1 MKHPVRL
8 GLIGVGTVGG
18 GVLKI
23 LQDNKALV
31 EAKVGAPVEVTM
43 VCDRALSARD
53 LKSMGY
59 RGRFTRKAL
68 DVINDPQV
76 DIVIELIGGY
86 EPARTFVLQALHAG
100 KHVVTAN
107 KALLAKYWGDV
118 FEHTRMYRRLVY
130 FEASV
135 GGGIPVIQ
143 AINEGLAGNRIAKIV
158 GILNGTTNYVLTR
171 MSKEGLNYARAL
183 KEAQKA
189 GFAEADP
196 TFDVEGIDAAHKIA
210 ILASIASGSWVK
222 LENVVSEGI
231 TELDPRDMEFV
242 KREFGYVIKLLG
254 IAKLTDKT
262 VEVRVHPALI
272 PETHPF
278 ANVQN
283 EYNAVAVEGDAVGDV
298 MLYGKGA
305 GRMPAASAVVSDIT
319 YLARQVAAGTAGKL
333 PYVTCDQNLHLTPVP
348 QEDMES
354 RFYLRF
360 IVSDKPGV
368 MASISGI
375 LGKHGVSLSGV
386 FQPEHGFQSRRGVAI
401 MILTH
406 RTSEATIEKALK
418 EIARHTYVRAKAVM
432 LRIEDDGR

>member
-8 GLIGVGTVGG
+8 GLVGLGTVGT
-18 GVLKI
+18 GVVQMLEKNRTLI
-23 LQDNKALV
+23 
-31 EAKVGAPVEVTM
+31 EAKVGAPVQLSM
-43 VCDRALSARD
+43 VCDKRV
-53 LKSMGY
+53 SMAHVRKLGLEN
-59 RGRFTRKAL
+59 RFTRNAE
-68 DVINDPQV
+68 DVILNP
-76 DIVIELIGGY
+76 DIEIFIELIGGY
-86 EPARTFVLQALHAG
+86 EPARTFVLKALHAG

-118 FEHTRMYRRLVY
+118 FEHTRVYRRLVY

-143 AINEGLAGNRIAKIV
+143 ALNEGLAGNRISKVV

-171 MSKEGLNYARAL
+171 MSQAGLTYPAAL

-210 ILASIASGSWVK
+210 ILASIASGTWVR
-222 LENVVSEGI
+222 LSDVVTEGI
-231 TELDPRDMEFV
+231 TRIDPRDMAFV
-242 KREFGYVIKLLG
+242 RKEFGYVIKLLG
-254 IAKLTDKT
+254 IARLTEES

-283 EYNAVAVEGDAVGDV
+283 EYNAIEIEGDAVGDV

-305 GRMPAASAVVSDIT
+305 GQLAAASAIVSDVT

-333 PYVTCDQNLHLTPVP
+333 PYISGDHHQHLKAIAK
-348 QEDMES
+348 EDMVS

-360 IVSDKPGV
+360 SVSDTPGV
-368 MASISGI
+368 LASISGI
-375 LGKHGVSLSGV
+375 LSKLGVSISGIY
-386 FQPEHGFQSRRGVAI
+386 QPEHGFKNIKGVPI
-401 MILTH
+401 LILTH
-406 RTSEATIEKALK
+406 PVTESAIERALK
-418 EIARHTYVRAKAVM
+418 EITRKPYLRARTVLY
-432 LRIEDDGR
+432 RIEE